1 MAADDVPPVR
11 LEGDFGPN
19 VGLVEEI
26 YRQWL
31 EDPGS
36 VAESWRDFF
45 ADYTPRLPAER
56 GGNGEAVAAPPPPP
70 APAPAPAPA
79 ERAPEPRPGVGQGP
93 HAPEEDGV
101 GAPSGAPKAP
111 ETSMTAAVP

>member
-1 MAADDVPPVR
+1 MAADDATPVGR

-45 ADYTPRLPAER
+45 ADYTPRLPSDAR
-56 GGNGEAVAAPPPPP
+56 GNGE
-70 APAPAPAPA
+70 
-79 ERAPEPRPGVGQGP
+79 RAGLSQL
-93 HAPEEDGV
+93 ATCD
-101 GAPSGAPKAP
+101 
-111 ETSMTAAVP
+111 